1 MPQLCLIEKG
11 YSEDEYVI
19 KQVDI
24 SECAC
29 YRGRQLSAMCEL
41 ELTTQPREKCVE

>member
-1 MPQLCLIEKG
+1 MSCSFPTSVWSTVQLLCLHEKG

-24 SECAC
+24 SLFLPLSP
-29 YRGRQLSAMCEL
+29 LSAGTL
-41 ELTTQPREKCVE
+41 Y